1 MGSGPIPFDFDVVV
15 VGAGAVGLA
24 CAYALAARGRSV
36 VVLEKEGGIG
46 QGVSSRNSEVIHG
59 GLYYPTGSV
68 KARVCVEGRRR
79 LYRFLEIHGVAH
91 ARSGKLVVAS
101 EPDQV
106 AHVEAIFAQ
115 AQANGAE
122 GVALI
127 TAAQAK
133 ALEPELRVVMALAS
147 PETGILD
154 SHGYMLALEG
164 EIEDHGGAVVVAT
177 PFEGAAPLSGGGFRV
192 RAGGAEPTSLTCRA
206 LVIAGG
212 LGAQDAAARVDG
224 YPADRIP
231 KLHYGKGVYFTLS
244 GPPPF
249 QRLIYPPPIA
259 GALGVHYRRD
269 LGGQAR
275 FGPDLAYV
283 DHEDYSV
290 DPARGPGFAAYIRKF
305 WPGLPEGV
313 LSPDYAGI
321 RPKLHG
327 PGEPQPDF
335 RIDGAEMHGLEG
347 LVALFGIES
356 PGLTSSLA
364 IGETVADQLADVFV
378 AR

>member
-1 MGSGPIPFDFDVVV
+1 MGQGSIPFDFDVVV

-36 VVLEKEGGIG
+36 VVLEKQAGIG
-46 QGVSSRNSEVIHG
+46 EGVSSRNSEVIHA
-59 GLYYPTGSV
+59 GLYYPTGSL
-68 KARVCVEGRRR
+68 KARCCVEGRRR
-79 LYRFLEIHGVAH
+79 LYPFLESHGVAYE
-91 ARSGKLVVAS
+91 RCGKLVVAS

-106 AHVEAIFAQ
+106 EHVEAIFAQ
-115 AQANGAE
+115 ARANGVE
-122 GVALI
+122 GVTRM
-127 TAAQAK
+127 TAAGAK
-133 ALEPELRVVMALAS
+133 ALEPELRVVMAVAS
-147 PETGILD
+147 QETGILD

-177 PFEGAAPLSGGGFRV
+177 PFEGAEPAPGGGFRV
-192 RAGGAEPTSLTCRA
+192 RAGGAEPTNLLCRS
-206 LVIAGG
+206 LVISGG
-212 LGAQDAAARVDG
+212 LGAQDAAALVEG

-231 KLHYGKGVYFTLS
+231 KLHYGKGVYFAYH
-244 GPPPF
+244 GRAPF
-249 QRLIYPPPIA
+249 QRLIYPPPIP

-283 DHEDYSV
+283 ETEDYSI
-290 DPARGPGFAAYIRKF
+290 DSTREPGFQTYIRHF
-305 WPGLPEGV
+305 WPGLPDGA
-313 LSPDYAGI
+313 LTPDYAGI

-335 RIDGAEMHGLEG
+335 RIDGADVHGLSD
-347 LVALFGIES
+347 LIALFGIES

-364 IGETVADQLADVFV
+364 ISELVADRLQV
-378 AR
+378 